1 MLTCDALR
9 ALVQTITAASIISGR
24 AEVWMIAALSACYG
38 ICSAAFVPALIGLIP
53 QTVPTGHAQ
62 QANALLGLA
71 RSSASVLGPA
81 LAGVLIATAGPGEV
95 ILRQPLIQARR
106 PQNACPRSHR
116 KKLRD
121 TPASS

>member
-1 MLTCDALR
+1 
-9 ALVQTITAASIISGR
+9 
-24 AEVWMIAALSACYG
+24 
-38 ICSAAFVPALIGLIP
+38 VPALIGLIP